1 MKRLVIIIISL
12 AVLFLQVPVLAVDIQ
27 KDTVENKQPVK
38 TDNNAVKSNND
49 TAGQQQQSTEIKI
62 KQNKTD
68 PAAKD
73 FDSFIDKNNNGINDR
88 AEKKTT
94 ESPGQTKTKK

>member
-1 MKRLVIIIISL
+1 MKRSIIVIISL
-12 AVLFLQVPVLAVDIQ
+12 AVLFLQVPVWAVDIH
-27 KDTVENKQPVK
+27 KDTVENKQQPK
-38 TDNNAVKSNND
+38 TDDNAIKSNKD
-49 TAGQQQQSTEIKI
+49 TAGQQQSTEIKI

-68 PAAKD
+68 PAPKD